1 MAKRAYSW
9 AIVSL
14 TLSGHEES
22 YYPTL
27 KIQKKKATGRV
38 DEEGEM
44 TDEH

>member
-14 TLSGHEES
+14 ALSGHEES

-27 KIQKKKATGRV
+27 KIQKEKATGQV
-38 DEEGEM
+38 DEEGET
-44 TDEH
+44 TDGH